1 MKKFELSGKAYK
13 ANLHCH
19 TTVSDGRYTPE
30 ETKKMYMEQGYSIVA
45 FTDHNVLLDHSDL
58 CEDSFL
64 ALNGYELDV
73 SEPGR
78 AFNFTRTAHMC
89 FIAKKQDNLT
99 QVCYNKDKY
108 IWGNAR
114 EYIPQLRFDRDDYE
128 RVYSHEGVSDMM
140 KKGRESGFFVTY
152 NHPTWSIE
160 SYPEYSGY
168 EGMDAMEIFNT
179 GCDRGG
185 WNEYNARCY
194 DDLLRQ
200 GKRIYCVAADDNHS
214 SGCHSIGTPGFD
226 CFGGWVMIFAEKLEY
241 NAVMKALEE
250 GKFYCVSS
258 FSSDGP
264 AIEEFYV
271 EDGWVYVKTSPVKR
285 ICYMTKYRRA
295 ELQGALEGE
304 YITEAKFRINPD
316 DGYFRID
323 IMDEFG
329 SHANTNAIFTDEIF

>member
-58 CEDSFL
+58 CKDSFL

-73 SEPGR
+73 SEPGK

-114 EYIPQLRFDRDDYE
+114 NYIPQLKFDRDDYE
-128 RVYSHEGVSDMM
+128 RVYSHEGVSDMI
-140 KKGRESGFFVTY
+140 KKGREGGFFVTY
-152 NHPTWSIE
+152 NHPTWSVE

-185 WNEYNARCY
+185 
-194 DDLLRQ
+194 
-200 GKRIYCVAADDNHS
+200 
-214 SGCHSIGTPGFD
+214 
-226 CFGGWVMIFAEKLEY
+226 
-241 NAVMKALEE
+241 
-250 GKFYCVSS
+250 
-258 FSSDGP
+258 
-264 AIEEFYV
+264 
-271 EDGWVYVKTSPVKR
+271 
-285 ICYMTKYRRA
+285 
-295 ELQGALEGE
+295 
-304 YITEAKFRINPD
+304 
-316 DGYFRID
+316 
-323 IMDEFG
+323 
-329 SHANTNAIFTDEIF
+329 